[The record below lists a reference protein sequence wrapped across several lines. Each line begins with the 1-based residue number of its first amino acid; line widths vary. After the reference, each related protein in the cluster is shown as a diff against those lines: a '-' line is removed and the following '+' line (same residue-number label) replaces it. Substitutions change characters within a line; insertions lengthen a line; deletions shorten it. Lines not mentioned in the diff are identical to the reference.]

1 MAIVTVQLFHKDGNT
16 RSIAMDEQEMKQL
29 NEAAFTAICKC
40 ADDMLEGKAFKRITY
55 MDDEG
60 DLCTL
65 TAVSVS
71 DALRFCD
78 QGSIL
83 HLNVESE
90 GALHQQHGSFCAQSV
105 LSPVPLPVAP
115 EDSEKE
121 RKFSDADSQYFY
133 IGDNNETKEVESE
146 AVSASALALLLRH
159 PDAAVRA
166 ATQEALRL
174 SAGSAAKE
182 DSRTDDEWDKT
193 ARLCSEDVPEDS
205 EKELSSQSSEGW
217 EKPDEV
223 VLDPEQT
230 AEALPKRKSGKVL
243 CAHTSLTEPEDM
255 IDCAD
260 ARGDVTADF
269 GHLLVQYPD
278 VSQAFRLA
286 RLLVSHA
293 GSDGK
298 ALLKA
303 VVTNDG
309 TEAWPDAC
317 SLQLVAG
324 PALGF
329 PALPLG
335 PVSPG
340 ETVELVLD
348 LGLGAEGGQRGVG
361 QLSAWAVLD
370 EQGTPFGPLMMVEVG
385 YI

>member
-1 MAIVTVQLFHKDGNT
+1 MAIVTVQLLHKDGSA
-16 RSIAMDEQEMKQL
+16 RSIAMDEQEMKHL
-29 NEAAFTAICKC
+29 NEAAFSAICKC
-40 ADDMLEGKAFKRITY
+40 ADEMLEGKVFKRITY

-78 QGSIL
+78 QEGIL
-83 HLNVESE
+83 HFNVESE
-90 GALHQQHGSFCAQSV
+90 EVLHQEGGSFCGQPT
-105 LSPVPLPVAP
+105 LSQVPLPVAP
-115 EDSEKE
+115 EHSEKE
-121 RKFSDADSQYFY
+121 RKLSDADSQYFY
-133 IGDNNETKEVESE
+133 IGEAEETQEAGSE
-146 AVSASALALLLRH
+146 AISAAAMALLLKH
-159 PDAAVRA
+159 PDAAIRA

-174 SAGSAAKE
+174 SASAAAKE
-182 DSRTDDEWDKT
+182 DSLTENEWGKTDG
-193 ARLCSEDVPEDS
+193 LCSKEALEDCD
-205 EKELSSQSSEGW
+205 KESSQASEEW

-223 VLDPEQT
+223 VLDPEKT

-243 CAHTSLTEPEDM
+243 CAHSSLTEPEVM

-269 GHLLVQYPD
+269 GHLLVQYPE

-309 TEAWPDAC
+309 TETWPDTC

-324 PALGF
+324 PSLGF
-329 PALPLG
+329 PGLPLG

-348 LGLGAEGGQRGVG
+348 LGLGAESGQPGLG

-370 EQGTPFGPLMMVEVG
+370 EQGAPFGPLMMVEVG

>member
-1 MAIVTVQLFHKDGNT
+1 MAIVTVQLLHKDGNA

-29 NEAAFTAICKC
+29 NEAAFSAICKC
-40 ADDMLEGKAFKRITY
+40 ADDMLEGKVFKRITY
-55 MDDEG
+55 MDDED

-71 DALRFCD
+71 DAMRFCD
-78 QGSIL
+78 QEGIL
-83 HLNVESE
+83 YLNVESE
-90 GALHQQHGSFCAQSV
+90 EAVRQEASSFCAESS

-115 EDSEKE
+115 EDSQKE
-121 RKFSDADSQYFY
+121 RKLSDADSQYFY
-133 IGDNNETKEVESE
+133 IGDNEETPALESE
-146 AVSASALALLLRH
+146 TISAAALALLLKH
-159 PDAAVRA
+159 PDAAIRA
-166 ATQEALRL
+166 ATQEALRR
-174 SAGSAAKE
+174 SASAAARE
-182 DSRTDDEWDKT
+182 DSHTEEEGGKTDVLYCQEV
-193 ARLCSEDVPEDS
+193 SEDSD
-205 EKELSSQSSEGW
+205 KESSQASEGW
-217 EKPDEV
+217 EKPEEV
-223 VLDPEQT
+223 VLDLAKTLEV
-230 AEALPKRKSGKVL
+230 LPKQKSAKVL
-243 CAHTSLTEPEDM
+243 CAHTSLTEPEVM

-269 GHLLVQYPD
+269 GHLLVQYPGI
-278 VSQAFRLA
+278 SQAFRLA

-324 PALGF
+324 PSLGF

-348 LGLGAEGGQRGVG
+348 LGLGAESSQPGHG

-370 EQGTPFGPLMMVEVG
+370 EQGAPFGPLMMVEVG